1 MNKFRAPDYMHNRNV
16 AQRKQFVVILT
27 KIPENPKP
35 NCNPNYMP
43 YRTSTTNLLCHYA
56 IGNCKV
62 LSFHFVLWSLT
73 TIIKA
78 GNWLDFNFFGT
89 RLVIHSDI
97 PIIVNCLFSK
107 WLLIPLCM
115 LSVATQYKMHTERL
129 VTVSVPRQQI
139 NSHGKL
145 ISDIDSHNILH
156 VHISPPCLS
165 MIV

>member
-1 MNKFRAPDYMHNRNV
+1 MSNNCQIIRICQASPGYAPRPHFRGFCPHPH
-16 AQRKQFVVILT
+16 QG
-27 KIPENPKP
+27 
-35 NCNPNYMP
+35 
-43 YRTSTTNLLCHYA
+43 LCHWTALGDFSPQTPCIRPPSY
-56 IGNCKV
+56 
-62 LSFHFVLWSLT
+62 SLWIRLCLG
-73 TIIKA
+73 A
-78 GNWLDFNFFGT
+78 N
-89 RLVIHSDI
+89 LVIHSDV
-97 PIIVNCLFSK
+97 PVTVNCSFSK

-129 VTVSVPRQQI
+129 VTVSMPRQQI